1 MGTENTCFVC
11 QRFDG
16 DIYDKRYE
24 DIIEPTILDCKLKPY
39 RVDKDPSVDQIF
51 NDILLHIKAAK
62 VVVAEISTD
71 NPNVWLEVGLA
82 IAFDKPIVFMCDNQ
96 RKDFPFD
103 IKHRKILV
111 YKTGSLSDYEKAKKE
126 LKNQILAKLDRWGEV
141 AKQSRPTNKD
151 ITLLKYIANQNGNNY
166 ILSENEKAFLNK
178 SSQAERQEMLARLL
192 KKGYIQYVSLD
203 GQNSYRIELTNS
215 AYRLKVMRED
225 K

>member
-24 DIIEPTILDCKLKPY
+24 DIFEPTILDCKLKPY

-62 VVVAEISTD
+62 VVVAD
-71 NPNVWLEVGLA
+71 
-82 IAFDKPIVFMCDNQ
+82 MCDNQ

-215 AYRLKVMRED
+215 AYRLKVMKED